1 MASRRKSRRCVSIR
15 LKVYPVIFFPSSA
28 WHSQFF
34 YFICDAIPIVSQRGA
49 RKGRGGAESL
59 AKPVDSRTVCRRQ
72 TRADKAQRVRLGK
85 HSRVGSCAVSFCLLL
100 FTRAP
105 TPFFSAASHLFLPA
119 RVPSIRPSATCVLC
133 PCPCHQGDFSR
144 QNKTIN
150 KAVERFM
157 PVPDSVL
164 QTAAATV
171 ATSATADTTMLG
183 ASSSISGS
191 GGGAT
196 PYTDFMQI
204 GGARKQVLG
213 LNLDRVRSP
222 FSYLYSV

>member
-1 MASRRKSRRCVSIR
+1 LTFHFVHFYARTLVYTQHLKSP
-15 LKVYPVIFFPSSA
+15 YFPCA
-28 WHSQFF
+28 L
-34 YFICDAIPIVSQRGA
+34 Y
-49 RKGRGGAESL
+49 L
-59 AKPVDSRTVCRRQ
+59 CRR
-72 TRADKAQRVRLGK
+72 
-85 HSRVGSCAVSFCLLL
+85 F
-100 FTRAP
+100 P
-105 TPFFSAASHLFLPA
+105 
-119 RVPSIRPSATCVLC
+119 RPSASGHVVFE
-133 PCPCHQGDFSR
+133 QGDFSR

-171 ATSATADTTMLG
+171 ASTATADTSMLG

-191 GGGAT
+191 GGAT

-213 LNLDRVRSP
+213 LNLDRVRLIRESRVSASSLCAL
-222 FSYLYSV
+222 SYSARTLSGGVRLLFAFAAQAEK